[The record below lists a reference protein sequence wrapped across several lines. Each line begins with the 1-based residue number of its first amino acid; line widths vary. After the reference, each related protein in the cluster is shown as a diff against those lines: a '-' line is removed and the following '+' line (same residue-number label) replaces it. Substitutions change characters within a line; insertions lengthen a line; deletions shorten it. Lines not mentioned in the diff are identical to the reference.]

1 MNDSRFVIATHI
13 LTVLADREEMAFN
26 SCQVAGSVNTNPVV
40 IRRVMGL
47 LAKAGLVQSTPGATG
62 GSQLARSAEKITL
75 RDIYEATGGGEI
87 FAMHHQPPNQGCY
100 VGANI
105 QAVLRPVLDAA
116 AGCVADELAKT
127 TLADIRDAVQAKR
140 SGVCGQAARAT
151 ATAAKTRGGR
161 GRKS

>member
-13 LTVLADREEMAFN
+13 LTILADQQETAFK

-40 IRRVMGL
+40 IRRVMGS
-47 LAKAGLVQSTPGATG
+47 LAKAGLVRTTPGASG
-62 GSQLARSAEKITL
+62 GSQLARPAERITL

-116 AGCVADELAKT
+116 AGCVADELGKT
-127 TLADIRDAVQAKR
+127 TLADIRDQVQVKR
-140 SGVCGQAARAT
+140 SGACGRREQTKAAP
-151 ATAAKTRGGR
+151 KSRGSNR
-161 GRKS
+161 SKS